1 MLALCFAVILVKKLG
16 IEKKKNNLAISCN
29 KLKKREIKIKLFLK
43 LYLEVC
49 ILLSYLLMV
58 IGNYI
63 PKMGASKSEQ
73 IKKENL

>member
-1 MLALCFAVILVKKLG
+1 MLCCHIGQKVGNRKKN
-16 IEKKKNNLAISCN
+16 NNLAISCN

-49 ILLSYLLMV
+49 ILLSYLLTV

-63 PKMGASKSEQ
+63 PKNGGIQK
-73 IKKENL
+73 